1 VTEEKNG
8 ATPEPE
14 KPEVPEEPK
23 AETPAEPAPEPAP
36 EPTEEP
42 AAEAVEEPTPEPA
55 PEPTEEPVAEPV
67 EEPVAAAEPAEESSA
82 VAETGVVP
90 DIIWGTGRRKSSVA
104 RVRLMSG
111 TGRMVVNGRDYQEYF
126 PSLQYQVAV
135 VAPLKVTGMQGRYD
149 VLARL
154 TGGGLTGQAGALSLG
169 IARGLRKIDRTLE
182 EPLREHGL
190 LTRDARMKER
200 KKYGLHGARR
210 GVQFSKR

>member
-1 VTEEKNG
+1 MTEEKNG

-14 KPEVPEEPK
+14 KPEVPEKPK
-23 AETPAEPAPEPAP
+23 AETPPEPTPEPAP

-42 AAEAVEEPTPEPA
+42 AAE
-55 PEPTEEPVAEPV
+55 PVAEPAAEPVEEPAAEPVEESV
-67 EEPVAAAEPAEESSA
+67 EEPVAAATEEPAP
-82 VAETGVVP
+82 VAETAVIP
-90 DIIWGTGRRKSSVA
+90 DVIWGTGRRKSSVA

-111 TGRMVVNGRDYQEYF
+111 TGRMVVNGRDYEEYF

-154 TGGGLTGQAGALSLG
+154 SGGGLTGQAGALSLG